1 MATITETETHA
12 HWDYEAK
19 AVRFWSNRT
28 NTVDRIR
35 KKLEGCEG
43 VIQDSPN
50 SLIIPF
56 QYVRKPDSLFRIK
69 KERTPEQMERDRLN
83 GLRLKESRG
92 VAELSDFALAQLEI
106 DDDEETEDEDL

>member
-1 MATITETETHA
+1 MATITETETHV

-28 NTVDRIR
+28 NTVGRIR

-69 KERTPEQMERDRLN
+69 KERTPEQIERDRLN
-83 GLRLKESRG
+83 GLRLKGSRG

-106 DDDEETEDEDL
+106 DDDETDEDEDL